1 MVQQQLV
8 IKQLQEQERRITLML
23 LIKSQGP
30 ISIKASIQV
39 MRIRLV
45 MHIGLGQ
52 QGLHMIVNHRDIRI
66 QDRMTFFN

>member
-1 MVQQQLV
+1 MQRQLV
-8 IKQLQEQERRITLML
+8 VKQLQEQEQRIGLML

-30 ISIKASIQV
+30 ISIKAGILV

-45 MHIGLGQ
+45 MHIGLVL
-52 QGLHMIVNHRDIRI
+52 QGRHMIVNRRDIRI